1 MNPILTLTDE
11 QQMIQETAR
20 RFSDTELAPNA
31 MKLDQTAEYPVEMF
45 KKMGELGFMGLVIP
59 AEYGGTGTDT
69 VSYAIVIEELAR
81 GCGSTALGV
90 AAHNSLACGPIVL
103 MGSEAQK
110 KRYLPELASGEA
122 IGAFCLTEPQAGSDA
137 SNTKTTAV
145 RKGDK
150 YILNGTKIYV
160 TNGGW
165 ARYLVATAVTDPGKG
180 ANGISA
186 FVIENDF
193 PGFVIG
199 TREKKLG
206 LRASGTFEIVFDNC
220 EVPKENLLGTEGGG
234 FRTFMKTLEGGRI
247 SIGAFALGLAQAAMD
262 AAIKFGMDR
271 RQFDTPIADFQATQ
285 MKIADM
291 ATEIHAARLLVHD
304 AARRK
309 DAGEE
314 FGRYASM
321 CKLFASEMAM
331 RATNQAIQIHGGYGY
346 CKEYHVERFY
356 RDVKLAEIGEGTS
369 EIQRIIIARSV
380 LGQYQ
385 GE

>member
-1 MNPILTLTDE
+1 MNQTLTLTEE

-20 RFSDTELAPNA
+20 RFAESELMPRAIEI
-31 MKLDQTAEYPVEMF
+31 DISGEYPVEMF
-45 KKMGELGFMGLVIP
+45 AKMGELGFMGLIVP

-81 GCGSTALGV
+81 ACGSTALGV
-90 AAHNSLACGPIVL
+90 AAHNSLACGPIVI

-110 KRYLPELASGEA
+110 KKYLPAMASGEA
-122 IGAFCLTEPQAGSDA
+122 IGAFCLTEPQAGSDS

-150 YILNGTKIYV
+150 YILNGTKAFV

-165 ARYLVATAVTDPGKG
+165 ARYLVATATTDPGKG
-180 ANGISA
+180 SKGISA
-186 FVIENDF
+186 FIVENDF
-193 PGFVIG
+193 PGFVVG

-206 LRASGTFEIVFDNC
+206 LRASGTFEIVFDQC
-220 EVPKENLLGTEGGG
+220 EVPKENLLGPEGGG

-247 SIGAFALGLAQAAMD
+247 SIGAFALGIAQAAME
-262 AAIKFGMDR
+262 AAIKFGRDR
-271 RQFDTPIADFQATQ
+271 KQFDTPITEFQATQ

-291 ATEIHAARLLVHD
+291 ATEIHAARLLIHD

-314 FGRYASM
+314 FGRYAAM

-346 CKEYHVERFY
+346 CREYSVERFY
-356 RDVKLAEIGEGTS
+356 RDAKLAEIGEGTS
-369 EIQRIIIARSV
+369 EIQRVIIARSV
-380 LGQYQ
+380 LGQNN
-385 GE
+385 G

>member
-1 MNPILTLTDE
+1 MNPMPTLTEE

-20 RFSDTELAPNA
+20 RYADSELAPSA
-31 MKLDQTAEYPVEMF
+31 AHLDETGEFPVERF
-45 KKMGELGFMGLVIP
+45 AKMGELGFLGLVVP
-59 AEYGGTGTDT
+59 AEYGGMGNDT

-103 MGSEAQK
+103 MGSEEQK
-110 KRYLPELASGEA
+110 QRFLPELASGEA

-165 ARYLVATAVTDPGKG
+165 ARYLVATAVTDPSAG
-180 ANGISA
+180 AKGISA

-199 TREKKLG
+199 TKEKKMG

-220 EVPKENLLGTEGGG
+220 EVPAANLLGSEGGG

-247 SIGAFALGLAQAAMD
+247 SIGAFALGLAQAAME
-262 AAIKFGMDR
+262 AAIKFGR
-271 RQFDTPIADFQATQ
+271 ERKQFDTPIIDFQANQ
-285 MKIADM
+285 MKVADM
-291 ATEIHAARLLVHD
+291 ATEIHAARLLIHD
-304 AARRK
+304 AAQRK
-309 DAGEE
+309 DRGEE

-321 CKLFASEMAM
+321 CKLFASEVAM
-331 RATNQAIQIHGGYGY
+331 RVTDQAIQMHGGYGY
-346 CKEYHVERFY
+346 CREYNVERYY
-356 RDVKLAEIGEGTS
+356 RDAKLAEIGEGTS
-369 EIQRIIIARSV
+369 EIQRLVIARSV
-380 LGQYQ
+380 LGQ
-385 GE
+385 

>member
-1 MNPILTLTDE
+1 MNPMPTLTEE

-20 RFSDTELAPNA
+20 RYADSELAPTA
-31 MKLDQTAEYPVEMF
+31 AHLDETGEFPVERF
-45 KKMGELGFMGLVIP
+45 AKMGELGFLGLVVP
-59 AEYGGTGTDT
+59 AEYGGMGNDT

-103 MGSEAQK
+103 MGSEEQK
-110 KRYLPELASGEA
+110 QRFLPELASGEA

-165 ARYLVATAVTDPGKG
+165 ARYLVATAVTDPSAG
-180 ANGISA
+180 AKGISA

-199 TREKKLG
+199 TKEKKMG

-220 EVPKENLLGTEGGG
+220 EVPAANLLGSEGGG

-247 SIGAFALGLAQAAMD
+247 SIGAFALGLAQAAME
-262 AAIKFGMDR
+262 AAIKFGR
-271 RQFDTPIADFQATQ
+271 ERKQFDTPIIDFQANQ
-285 MKIADM
+285 MKVADM
-291 ATEIHAARLLVHD
+291 ATEIHAARLLIHD
-304 AARRK
+304 AAQRK
-309 DAGEE
+309 DRGEE

-321 CKLFASEMAM
+321 CKLFASEVAM
-331 RATNQAIQIHGGYGY
+331 RVTDQAIQMHGGYGY
-346 CKEYHVERFY
+346 CREYNVERYY
-356 RDVKLAEIGEGTS
+356 RDAKLAEIGEGTS
-369 EIQRIIIARSV
+369 EIQRLVIARSV
-380 LGQYQ
+380 LGQ
-385 GE
+385 